1 MSVASELNS
10 KNSSCCGIKSFIRSG
25 IKKVFRKTKS
35 SDSEKQQKSEKNI
48 KESGSG
54 ATSRDDYDYVK
65 EDGVSSDIE
74 SISLYKCE
82 MPEEKIR
89 KLRQQRDSMS
99 RLKDLPLGV
108 KSPYPSVDKSKPKFV
123 DYEPISKRPILLSAE
138 VFARNRAAKGNMD
151 KMSTSLDYLDMED
164 PPNFD
169 DFMYLRWEE
178 NTPPSSKG
186 TPPPP
191 YSILGS
197 SLSNQNYIKMLG
209 REKLKTRLWA

>member
-1 MSVASELNS
+1 MSVASESNS
-10 KNSSCCGIKSFIRSG
+10 KKSSCCGIKSFISSG
-25 IKKVFRKTKS
+25 LKKVFRKTKS
-35 SDSEKQQKSEKNI
+35 SDSVKQQKSDHI

-65 EDGVSSDIE
+65 EDGVSSD

-108 KSPYPSVDKSKPKFV
+108 KSPYPSIDKSKPKFV

>member
-1 MSVASELNS
+1 MTNCKDPWCTLS
-10 KNSSCCGIKSFIRSG
+10 SG

-54 ATSRDDYDYVK
+54 AASRDDYDYVK

-99 RLKDLPLGV
+99 RLK
-108 KSPYPSVDKSKPKFV
+108 
-123 DYEPISKRPILLSAE
+123 E
-138 VFARNRAAKGNMD
+138 
-151 KMSTSLDYLDMED
+151 
-164 PPNFD
+164 
-169 DFMYLRWEE
+169 
-178 NTPPSSKG
+178 
-186 TPPPP
+186 
-191 YSILGS
+191 
-197 SLSNQNYIKMLG
+197 
-209 REKLKTRLWA
+209 

>member
-1 MSVASELNS
+1 MNILYNGCHNCFCLGYQCFLCKLGSNHYSGLCICFEVLPKKILINICSCLAHLNL
-10 KNSSCCGIKSFIRSG
+10 KFEQNSIR
-25 IKKVFRKTKS
+25 
-35 SDSEKQQKSEKNI
+35 N
-48 KESGSG
+48 
-54 ATSRDDYDYVK
+54 Y
-65 EDGVSSDIE
+65 
-74 SISLYKCE
+74 L
-82 MPEEKIR
+82 
-89 KLRQQRDSMS
+89 
-99 RLKDLPLGV
+99 LKDLPLGV

-209 REKLKTRLWA
+209 REKLKTRLWAQDDFQCFLDFLSSTPIVILYSM